1 MIDAKSRGFY
11 MILFAKANEVIEK
24 RRAGHDVKI
33 DMEGLR
39 SLINEY
45 IKFCDENQIE
55 HSKIDTEN
63 VSETELQGFALKELS
78 EFYSK
83 R

>member
-1 MIDAKSRGFY
+1 MVDAKSRGFY

-24 RRAGHDVKI
+24 RRAGRDVKI

-45 IKFCDENQIE
+45 ITFCDENQIE
-55 HSKIDTEN
+55 HSKIDIEN
-63 VSETELQGFALKELS
+63 VSETEIQSFALKELS